1 MPSAR
6 RLLLVALVA
15 VAAALAAAAHGA
27 PAGAQ
32 PGPAAGKVSFL
43 AGDATRAAS
52 GRSEA
57 LAVGSAVREGDVIET
72 RRRTRLEIALAD
84 GSLLRLGPNS
94 RVALESAAFGAT
106 PEDRKV
112 TARLAVGAVWAT
124 VARAVGGESRFEV
137 RTANAV
143 AGVRGTTFR
152 VDAARDASV
161 VVKVY
166 GGAVAVS
173 AGPVPRP
180 GQAPAKAERKQVEG
194 PAEVTREQW
203 ERIVTSMMLVRVSA
217 AGVPAEPEA
226 FALAEAGKDDWE
238 AWNRQRDAK
247 ARP

>member
-1 MPSAR
+1 MTTSAR
-6 RLLLVALVA
+6 TMLLAA
-15 VAAALAAAAHGA
+15 IAAAALTGTAAAE
-27 PAGAQ
+27 PS
-32 PGPAAGKVSFL
+32 GPAAGKVTFL
-43 AGDATRAAS
+43 AGEATRAAA
-52 GRSEA
+52 GRTEA
-57 LAVGSAVREGDVIET
+57 LAVGSAVREGDVVET

-84 GSLLRLGPNS
+84 GSLFRLGPGS
-94 RVALESAAFGAT
+94 RATLETAAFGS
-106 PEDRKV
+106 PGDRKV
-112 TARLAVGAVWAT
+112 SARLALGAVWAN

-180 GQAPAKAERKQVEG
+180 GPPSPKAERRQVEG
-194 PAEVTREQW
+194 PAEVSREQW
-203 ERIVTSMMLVRVSA
+203 ERIVTSMMQVRVSA

-226 FALAEAGKDDWE
+226 FALADAGKDEWE
-238 AWNRQRDAK
+238 AWNRQRDAT

>member
-1 MPSAR
+1 MTTSAR
-6 RLLLVALVA
+6 TMLLAA
-15 VAAALAAAAHGA
+15 IAAAALTGTAAAE
-27 PAGAQ
+27 PS
-32 PGPAAGKVSFL
+32 GPAAGKVTFL
-43 AGDATRAAS
+43 AGEATRAAA
-52 GRSEA
+52 GRTEA
-57 LAVGSAVREGDVIET
+57 LAVGSAVREGDVVET

-84 GSLLRLGPNS
+84 GSLFRLGPGS
-94 RVALESAAFGAT
+94 RATLETAAFGS
-106 PEDRKV
+106 PGDRKV
-112 TARLAVGAVWAT
+112 SARLALGAVWAN

-180 GQAPAKAERKQVEG
+180 AQTPASPERRQVEG
-194 PAEVTREQW
+194 PAEVSREQW
-203 ERIVTSMMLVRVSA
+203 ERIVTSMMQVRVSA
-217 AGVPAEPEA
+217 DGVPAEPEA
-226 FALAEAGKDDWE
+226 FALADAGKDEWE
-238 AWNRQRDAK
+238 AWNRQRDAT

>member
-1 MPSAR
+1 VRPPAGPA
-6 RLLLVALVA
+6 LLAA
-15 VAAALAAAAHGA
+15 IAAATLVGAAAGPSGP
-27 PAGAQ
+27 PAGT
-32 PGPAAGKVSFL
+32 VTFL
-43 AGDATRAAS
+43 AGEATRAAA
-52 GRSEA
+52 GRTEA
-57 LAVGSAVREGDVIET
+57 LAVGSAVREGDVVET

-84 GSLLRLGPNS
+84 GSLVRLGPGS
-94 RVALESAAFGAT
+94 RATLETATFGSA
-106 PEDRKV
+106 PEDRRV
-112 TARLAVGAVWAT
+112 SARLAVGAVWAN

-180 GQAPAKAERKQVEG
+180 AQPQPKPERKQVEG

-203 ERIVTSMMLVRVSA
+203 ERIVTSMMQVRVSA

-226 FALAEAGKDDWE
+226 FALADAGKDEWE
-238 AWNRQRDAK
+238 AWNRQRDAT

>member
-1 MPSAR
+1 VTTSAR
-6 RLLLVALVA
+6 PLLLAA
-15 VAAALAAAAHGA
+15 IAAAALTGAAAAE
-27 PAGAQ
+27 PS
-32 PGPAAGKVSFL
+32 GPPAGKVTFL
-43 AGDATRAAS
+43 AGEATRAAA
-52 GRSEA
+52 GRTEA
-57 LAVGSAVREGDVIET
+57 LAVGSAVREGDVVET

-84 GSLLRLGPNS
+84 GSLFRLGPGS
-94 RVALESAAFGAT
+94 RATLETAAFGS
-106 PEDRKV
+106 PGDRKV
-112 TARLAVGAVWAT
+112 SARLALGAVWAN

-180 GQAPAKAERKQVEG
+180 GQPSPKAERRQVEG
-194 PAEVTREQW
+194 PAEVSREQW
-203 ERIVTSMMLVRVSA
+203 ERIVTSMMQVRVSA

-226 FALAEAGKDDWE
+226 FALADAGKDEWE
-238 AWNRQRDAK
+238 AWNRQRDAT

>member
-1 MPSAR
+1 VRPPAR
-6 RLLLVALVA
+6 PALLAA
-15 VAAALAAAAHGA
+15 IAAATLVGAAAGPSGP
-27 PAGAQ
+27 PAGT
-32 PGPAAGKVSFL
+32 VTFL
-43 AGDATRAAS
+43 AGEATRAAA
-52 GRSEA
+52 GRTEA
-57 LAVGSAVREGDVIET
+57 LAVGSAVREGDVVET

-84 GSLLRLGPNS
+84 GSLVRLGPGS
-94 RVALESAAFGAT
+94 RATLETATFGSA
-106 PEDRKV
+106 PEDRRV
-112 TARLAVGAVWAT
+112 SARLAVGAVWAN

-180 GQAPAKAERKQVEG
+180 AQPQPKPERKQVEG

-203 ERIVTSMMLVRVSA
+203 ERIVTSMMQVRVSA

-226 FALAEAGKDDWE
+226 FALADAGKDEWE
-238 AWNRQRDAK
+238 AWNRQRDAT